1 MNKNMYNIM
10 FLETKV
16 EWMFTGVKMIILNDN
31 CIIKLTI
38 KPPIDRFSIGK
49 HWLSKNWTIIDL
61 EEIKND

>member
-31 CIIKLTI
+31 HIVKLTV
-38 KPPIDRFSIGK
+38 KDSVDKFPIDK
-49 HWLSKNWTIIDL
+49 HWLSKNWDIIDL
-61 EEIKND
+61 EETKND